1 MLKQEDALLTGL
13 AVAAVVGGIYAAQM
27 PTVAASRA
35 SAPGADGK
43 GNMHVE
49 GARKSATWTAAI
61 VVVGASLIARD
72 PTVFVIGGV
81 VVIALD
87 FAHRI
92 ANCTDNKTG
101 KVPSASSAAPASP
114 VTG

>member
-1 MLKQEDALLTGL
+1 MLKQEDARLTGL
-13 AVAAVVGGIYAAQM
+13 AVAAVDGGIYAVHV
-27 PTVAASRA
+27 PTVAAARA
-35 SAPGADGK
+35 SAA
-43 GNMHVE
+43 GNKHIE
-49 GARKSATWTAAI
+49 ASRKSATWTAAV
-61 VVVGASLIARD
+61 VVVGASALAKD

-92 ANCTDNKTG
+92 ANATDRQSGQVATAG
-101 KVPSASSAAPASP
+101 DAAPPPP

>member
-13 AVAAVVGGIYAAQM
+13 AVAAVVGGIYAVHV

-35 SAPGADGK
+35 SAPG
-43 GNMHVE
+43 NMHIE
-49 GARKSATWTAAI
+49 ASRKSATWTAAV
-61 VVVGASLIARD
+61 VVVGASLLAKD

-87 FAHRI
+87 FAHRY
-92 ANCTDNKTG
+92 ANAVNNQTG
-101 KVPSASSAAPASP
+101 QVPSASSAAPASP

>member
-13 AVAAVVGGIYAAQM
+13 AVAAVVGGIYAVSM

-35 SAPGADGK
+35 SAA
-43 GNMHVE
+43 GNQHIE
-49 GARKSATWTAAI
+49 ATRKSTTWTASI
-61 VVVGASLIARD
+61 VVVGASLLAKD

-87 FAHRI
+87 FAHRVANATDRQSGKI
-92 ANCTDNKTG
+92 ANSDN
-101 KVPSASSAAPASP
+101 AAPAAP